1 MCHTSR
7 ARAVFHEKVR
17 TATGIIVELRVWQ
30 VTRSEQYPE
39 GFKYS
44 FFAIRDGTVLVGYD
58 NHASKGHHRHFGG
71 SEEVYEFDGL
81 EKLRADFRKD
91 LARARRRIAESQ

>member
-1 MCHTSR
+1 MSR

-17 TATGIIVELRVWQ
+17 TADGIIVEFRVWQ

-58 NHASKGHHRHFGG
+58 NHAPKGHHRHFSGR
-71 SEEVYEFDGL
+71 EEAYEFDGL
-81 EKLRADFRKD
+81 EKLCADFRKD
-91 LARARRRIAESQ
+91 LATARRRIAEGE